1 MFSLYFL
8 IKRNLNKFEDISN
21 NKNLKPHS
29 YPFEIEGQ
37 TFTNRVFHIF
47 KHQTLT
53 FHLNYSENCVF
64 FEKYIIYFE
73 DDILK
78 FQDEFLHLNDK
89 FPDNIN
95 DWTEE
100 IQFYYKLKYE

>member
-8 IKRNLNKFEDISN
+8 IKRNLNKFKDISN

-29 YPFEIEGQ
+29 YSFEIEGQ
-37 TFTNRVFHIF
+37 PFAKRYFHIF
-47 KHQTLT
+47 KHQTLA
-53 FHLNYSENCVF
+53 FRLNYSENYVF

-73 DDILK
+73 DDTLEFCNESLPLK
-78 FQDEFLHLNDK
+78 DK
-89 FPDNIN
+89 FPVSIN